1 MVYQRN
7 CKPAKKVAASFLNVE
22 AFTVGLHH
30 ELYLA
35 QKDSTVR
42 IVSSDGRRLNSFHTV
57 YPKSIAV
64 LGNGNVV
71 VASPFNGK
79 NLHLCNAQGLL
90 LASFGDIKPFDPSQT
105 ENEFLNEG
113 RVVVGLSDQSIMC
126 VNVCPSALCFE
137 IQF

>member
-1 MVYQRN
+1 LKHRLERKYGVKEFSRLQS
-7 CKPAKKVAASFLNVE
+7 AKKVANSLLNVE
-22 AFTVGLHH
+22 AFAVGLHQ

-64 LGNGNVV
+64 LSNGNVI

-79 NLHLCNAQGLL
+79 TPHLYNRQGLL
-90 LASFGDIKPFDPSQT
+90 LPASAT
-105 ENEFLNEG
+105 
-113 RVVVGLSDQSIMC
+113 
-126 VNVCPSALCFE
+126 
-137 IQF
+137 